1 MRILKFAA
9 SLLLIALASGCS
21 TTEPLIADKFLLI
34 SPSVQIFYEALAG
47 ATLASASHLVRCR
60 PDGTNLGGARRKL
73 AEEDGYA
80 ACTIVSYTEG
90 IESGPLISQ
99 RVSRGVVLLTGAID
113 AAASR

>member
-47 ATLASASHLVRCR
+47 ATLASAVIWYVADPMAPIC
-60 PDGTNLGGARRKL
+60 GA
-73 AEEDGYA
+73 
-80 ACTIVSYTEG
+80 
-90 IESGPLISQ
+90 P
-99 RVSRGVVLLTGAID
+99 
-113 AAASR
+113 AASLRKRTAMPPALSFPTPKASNPAH

>member
-1 MRILKFAA
+1 MAPIW
-9 SLLLIALASGCS
+9 
-21 TTEPLIADKFLLI
+21 
-34 SPSVQIFYEALAG
+34 
-47 ATLASASHLVRCR
+47 
-60 PDGTNLGGARRKL
+60 GGARRKL

-99 RVSRGVVLLTGAID
+99 RVSRDVVLLTGAID